1 MAERPTPE
9 TFQPF
14 VGQTFKIGDGR
25 YAFELANIEV
35 GAEQS
40 GWGFRPFTLIFQG
53 PPGDVLPEGMYAL
66 AADGGAGFDLYLMPI
81 HTPAP
86 GRQDYQSVF
95 A

>member
-1 MAERPTPE
+1 MAERPTAD

-14 VGQTFKIGDGR
+14 VGQTFKVRGGR
-25 YAFELANIEV
+25 HAFELADIEV
-35 GAEQS
+35 GAEQA
-40 GWGFRPFTLIFQG
+40 GWDFRPFTLIFRG
-53 PPGDVLPEGMYAL
+53 PPGDVLPEGMYGLDAE
-66 AADGGAGFDLYLMPI
+66 GGAGFELYLMPI